1 MPIVAYTKGTP
12 PPQLHNRSV
21 VQWKGTW
28 YHRHRRQRTNL
39 QLHKMPRVRSQRNKH
54 CKTIGCLYFT
64 NDTHCSGCKSGL
76 TQKKEKFEKALKKVV
91 NELTK
96 GSKEAIGETVH
107 ETISNL
113 IRKDTFLKAKD
124 VLKFCQMT
132 EYEMDWWYPNP
143 QLALPLS
150 KLLMRVVDYWNI
162 HRDLGFNETIQC
174 YWNSYDDRRN
184 LMEQMYRDRKKLLVK
199 PGLAYVTK
207 QSTHLPLIQAIK
219 KII

>member
-1 MPIVAYTKGTP
+1 
-12 PPQLHNRSV
+12 
-21 VQWKGTW
+21 
-28 YHRHRRQRTNL
+28 
-39 QLHKMPRVRSQRNKH
+39 MPRVRSQRSNCKH

-64 NDTHCSGCKSGL
+64 TDTHCSGCKSGL
-76 TQKKEKFEKALKKVV
+76 TQKKEKFKKKLKQYV
-91 NELTK
+91 NSLTK
-96 GSKEAIGETVH
+96 GSKDAIGKTVH

-132 EYEMDWWYPNP
+132 GYEMDWWYNNP

-162 HRDLGFNETIQC
+162 HSDLGFNGTIHC

-184 LMEQMYRDRKKLLVK
+184 LMDQLYHDRKKLLVRPGITYLVTK
-199 PGLAYVTK
+199 PGSQLAYPWCDATLALNRK
-207 QSTHLPLIQAIK
+207 EWGI
-219 KII
+219 